1 MNTYFALTIGP
12 IYKTMAMAHKL
23 TRELW
28 GASYLFSYL
37 MEQIANSL
45 KLKGELVIPSISVD
59 KNSKAGLYPD
69 HLILKLPEKGFSYAD
84 AQNVVEVEWNLII
97 REITGDEAYEIQ
109 KNFFKDYF
117 QLYSLEITLSEKD
130 DPIKTI
136 LPLLDS
142 MELKASY
149 VTEYKNNHLEIFL
162 NKIIHWDIYK
172 QVFKEQKRFPSVLEI
187 AVQSLKELSNVNL
200 PDLIKDYKPDE
211 GTVFDRIFEYCL
223 EKEGKEIQIV
233 DNKIKVDDT
242 LTIALLKEAFNPKG
256 KAEKKDEGF
265 RFHHK
270 YMAVVQAD
278 GDNLSQALH
287 ALYTMGKIPA
297 VQKFSKFLINFG
309 KEVTT
314 LISTNGGTPIYMG
327 GDDLL
332 FFAPVKCNGK
342 TLFHLVKEID
352 ELFQKNLELKENET
366 ICQFLN
372 AWRDSATAE
381 NHRKE
386 VKLSISYG
394 ISIAYHKFP
403 LKESI
408 ETARKLLFEEAKM
421 IKGKDSVSFN
431 VLKHSGQNFGT
442 NWKKTVKEDWIPSF
456 QYFIE
461 MLDNSIMTVTPDKPL
476 IDINFLTSLQHKLE
490 PLRPLLYRILTGRV
504 IDPEKAGFKENIIK
518 YLPNEKSRNAFAKHI
533 IDNFFNE
540 IGHKHKYRKFL
551 EQSFEYLL
559 HEYRELEDIYGN
571 NTQTAKKA
579 VDNLYTTLRFIQ
591 FINQPD
597 KNEEEN

>member
-12 IYKTMAMAHKL
+12 IYKTMAMARKL

-28 GASYLFSYL
+28 GASYLFSYV
-37 MEQIANSL
+37 MEQIVKSG
-45 KLKGELVIPSISVD
+45 KLKGELVIPSIS
-59 KNSKAGLYPD
+59 KAENSKAGLYPD
-69 HLILKLPEKGFSYAD
+69 HLILKLPEKGFSYTDARKVVDDEWKIIIAELPWDDAD
-84 AQNVVEVEWNLII
+84 GKQNEFLLN
-97 REITGDEAYEIQ
+97 
-109 KNFFKDYF
+109 YF

-149 VTEYKNNHLEIFL
+149 VLEYTYDHLEGFL
-162 NKIIHWDIYK
+162 HKITEWKKYK
-172 QVFKEQKRFPSVLEI
+172 QVFMDQIRFPSVLEI
-187 AVQSLKELSNVNL
+187 AAQSLKELSNVNL
-200 PDLIKDYKPDE
+200 PDLIKDYKPKEDMI
-211 GTVFDRIFEYCL
+211 FDSIFDYCL
-223 EKEGKEIQIV
+223 NKEGKEIQV
-233 DNKIKVDDT
+233 NVNKIKVDDT

-256 KAEKKDEGF
+256 KVEKEDERF

-278 GDNLSQALH
+278 GDNLSQALN

-297 VQKFSKFLINFG
+297 VQEFSKFLMDFG
-309 KEVTT
+309 KEATEC
-314 LISTNGGTPIYMG
+314 ISNSGGTPIYMG

-332 FFAPVKCNGK
+332 FFAPIKCKGK

-352 ELFQKNLELKENET
+352 ELFKKKLEENET
-366 ICQFLN
+366 ICRFLN
-372 AWRDSATAE
+372 DWKDSATTE
-381 NHRKE
+381 NRRKE
-386 VKLSISYG
+386 VELSISYG
-394 ISIAYHKFP
+394 ISISYHKFP
-403 LKESI
+403 LKESL
-408 ETARKLLFEEAKM
+408 ETVRKLLFEEAKM

-431 VLKHSGQNFGT
+431 LLKHSGQNFGT
-442 NWKKTVKEDWIPSF
+442 NWKKSVKGKWVPSF
-456 QYFIE
+456 HYFIK
-461 MLDNSIMTVTPDKPL
+461 MLDNSIKNGTADKPL
-476 IDINFLTSLQHKLE
+476 IDINFLTSLQHKLG
-490 PLRPLLYRILTGRV
+490 PLQPLLYRIFTGRGL
-504 IDPEKAGFKENIIK
+504 DPEKAGFKGDIIK
-518 YLPNEKSRNAFAKHI
+518 YLPNEESRSTFVKRV
-533 IDNFFNE
+533 IDNYFNE

-579 VDNLYTTLRFIQ
+579 VDNLYATLRFIQ

-597 KNEEEN
+597 HNEEEN